1 MIQEL
6 NNIRNLEE
14 NEYIKL
20 DINETYIESIPNN
33 LRSGNTHMIP
43 LVFIIEKD
51 GNGNLIHDLRDKSK
65 YNINILNGLVNVT
78 HSKNSQFIKRISIA
92 KDINLV
98 IFLDSKSSGQFY
110 LTSNYFNNIDKYIIN
125 INNLEINEENI
136 EGEIYG
142 DNEGTA
148 GNIFKLK
155 ILLKDKYGLR
165 IDEIEDSD
173 KEKFEV
179 KIMLPDNSTINCN
192 KRLLYNNENILIFEN
207 IITLTGDSIFEVKY
221 NNKNIK
227 CNNWKVKVNP
237 KEMNLDIIIV
247 NHINNES
254 KNEFNE
260 INSTTVNKDNNLMF
274 EALFYDEYNN
284 KINYKTDY

>member
-227 CNNWKVKVNP
+227 CNN
-237 KEMNLDIIIV
+237 
-247 NHINNES
+247 
-254 KNEFNE
+254 
-260 INSTTVNKDNNLMF
+260 
-274 EALFYDEYNN
+274 
-284 KINYKTDY
+284 